1 MTLLGWIIFLFALLF
16 SIMLHE
22 FGHFVT
28 AKKFH
33 MKVTQFFVGFGQTL
47 WSTVRGETEYGIK
60 ALPAGGFVKIVGMTA
75 LEDVDPADEA
85 RSFRRQP
92 GWQRMIVLAAG
103 SFMHFLLAFVLL
115 FILAVGIGQ
124 AMNSSSATIG
134 AIEPCV
140 PKSDTAVTCAKTD
153 PASPAVKSGLRTGDK
168 IIALAG
174 HPVHNW
180 NQLGA
185 AIRAQPAGT
194 PVTVTVLRDGHRLTL
209 HPALATIHGRKGSYL
224 GISPV
229 IVYPTVGPVS
239 AVRYAGSEFGQVV
252 TGSVAALG
260 DIPKAIPDLFAKD
273 RSSTAGGNVTSVVG
287 AGEYTGE
294 AFAAPVGWQ
303 AKVTVV
309 LLIIISLNIFVG
321 LFNLLPLL
329 PLDGGHLAV
338 VIYESIRSAIA
349 RVLRRPDPGLVDMRK
364 LLPVS
369 VGVFALLVGFALLL
383 ILADLVN
390 PVHIPQ

>member
-1 MTLLGWIIFLFALLF
+1 MTLLGWIIFIFALLF

-22 FGHFVT
+22 FGHFLT

-115 FILAVGIGQ
+115 FILAIGIGHQ
-124 AMNSSSATIG
+124 ASSSSATIG

-140 PKSDTAVTCAKTD
+140 PKTESAATCVKSD
-153 PASPAVKSGLRTGDK
+153 PASPAVKSGFRAGDK
-168 IIALAG
+168 IVALAG
-174 HPVHNW
+174 KPVHTW
-180 NQLGA
+180 DQLGA
-185 AIRAQPAGT
+185 AIRDQPAGT
-194 PVTVTVLRDGHRLTL
+194 PVAVTVLRDGHRLTL
-209 HPALATIHGRKGSYL
+209 HPSLATIPGRTGSYL
-224 GISPV
+224 GISPPV
-229 IVYPTVGPVS
+229 VYQTVGPIS
-239 AVRYAGSEFGQVV
+239 AIRYAGTEFGQIV
-252 TGSVAALG
+252 TGSVSALG

-294 AFAAPVGWQ
+294 AFAAQVGWQ
-303 AKVTVV
+303 TKVTVV
-309 LLIIISLNIFVG
+309 LLIVISLNIFVG

-338 VIYESIRSAIA
+338 VIYESIRSRIY
-349 RVLRRPDPGLVDMRK
+349 RLLRRPDPGLVDMRK

-369 VGVFALLVGFALLL
+369 VGVFAVLVGFALLL
-383 ILADLVN
+383 VLADLVN